1 MAEGRGA
8 PSGAVGDLTRQA
20 ADRLQ
25 TAAGYLESKQPNE
38 LLNDVRAFASRRPG
52 AFLFGAAVAGF
63 AVGRLVKGA
72 GVGPGTSG
80 SSGSGA
86 SGGSG
91 VSSSLPP
98 RPATPPAPPVVPVV
112 PVTEVPVGPDFG
124 TPTPPPGYESRIPVE
139 PIIEEP
145 YPAPSGGLYGE
156 IDPTRPSPGHGDPLA
171 DDRDIPGS
179 GFGGRGV

>member
-1 MAEGRGA
+1 VPPA
-8 PSGAVGDLTRQA
+8 
-20 ADRLQ
+20 
-25 TAAGYLESKQPNE
+25 NE
-38 LLNDVRAFASRRPG
+38 LLNDVRSFASRRPG
-52 AFLFGAAVAGF
+52 AFLLGAAVAGF

-72 GVGPGTSG
+72 GVGPGTSSSS
-80 SSGSGA
+80 SSG

-91 VSSSLPP
+91 VSASLPP
-98 RPATPPAPPVVPVV
+98 RPATPPPAPPVVPVAEV

-124 TPTPPPGYESRIPVE
+124 TPTPPPGYASRIPVE
-139 PIIEEP
+139 PIVEEP
-145 YPAPSGGLYGE
+145 YPAADGGLYGE